1 MGKFAFVG
9 GRLVD
14 GTGAAPV
21 DDSLV
26 LVDDDKITYAGARTE
41 VPAGYE
47 VED

>member
-1 MGKFAFVG
+1 MGKFAFAG

-26 LVDDDKITYAGARTE
+26 LVDGQKIAYAGPRAGAE
-41 VPAGYE
+41 VPDG
-47 VED
+47 